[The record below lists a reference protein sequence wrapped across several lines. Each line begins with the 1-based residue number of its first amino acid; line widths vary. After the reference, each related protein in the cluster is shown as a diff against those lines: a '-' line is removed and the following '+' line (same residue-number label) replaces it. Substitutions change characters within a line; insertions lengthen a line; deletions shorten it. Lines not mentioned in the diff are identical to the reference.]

1 MVYLYYILEME
12 HVMKRLIS
20 ILIILMLVISPI
32 IALPT
37 SAASIWIDIE
47 DKEPVKDYA
56 YSFVVVG
63 DTQIICYKD
72 ATKGTNYMSQVYD
85 WIVANKEEKKIE
97 YVFGLGDIT
106 DQDWTESGPAEW
118 KVATENIR
126 KLDGVVPYSV
136 VRGNHDREGLF
147 NKAFNDDV
155 YKSQFDGFFNRT
167 VQDSYRTFSVAGD
180 DYLFVTLDHGPSD
193 QKLEWASDIISQY
206 PDRRVIITT
215 HWYTDKNGDPGDV
228 NDYGNAK
235 PIIENH
241 GAEIYNKLVKKHSN
255 IFMVMSG
262 HLNSDGIIVNQK
274 PSPAGNKVTNVLF
287 DTQGM
292 DDADPVGMISI
303 FYFSKDGKTIDIE
316 CFSPI
321 KNKYYKENYQFT
333 VSIPSCFQKSNST
346 TAVTTAATTAA
357 TSETPISATAITE
370 NTEQSGCKGNIS
382 YVSIIP
388 TILTFGV
395 ASISHKKRKQHTDK

>member
-1 MVYLYYILEME
+1 MKKILFSF
-12 HVMKRLIS
+12 VL
-20 ILIILMLVISPI
+20 LLVSFSLLLSVPV
-32 IALPT
+32 
-37 SAASIWIDIE
+37 SAERGWINVE
-47 DKEPVKDYA
+47 DKEPVKDYD
-56 YSFVVVG
+56 YSFVVIG
-63 DTQIICYKD
+63 DTQIICYND

-85 WIVANKEEKKIE
+85 WIVENKEAKKIE

-155 YKSQFDGFFNRT
+155 YKSQFDGFFNRS
-167 VQDSYRTFSVAGD
+167 VLDSYRTFSVAGD

-193 QKLEWASDIISQY
+193 LKLDWASDIISRY
-206 PDRRVIITT
+206 PDHRVIITT
-215 HWYTDKNGDPGDV
+215 HWYTARDGLPGDV

-235 PIIENH
+235 PIIKNH
-241 GAEIYNKLVKKHSN
+241 GEEIYNKLVKKHAN

-262 HLNSDGIIVNQK
+262 HLNSEGIVVQQR
-274 PSPAGNKVTNVLF
+274 PTPAGNKVTNVLF

-292 DDADPVGMISI
+292 DDTDPVGMISI
-303 FYFSKDGKTIDIE
+303 FYFSKDGKTFDVE

-321 KNKYYKENYQFT
+321 KNQYYRDANQFT
-333 VSIPSCFQKSNST
+333 VSIPKSFQRGKTTSVAST
-346 TAVTTAATTAA
+346 TESVAETISITA
-357 TSETPISATAITE
+357 TSTASA
-370 NTEQSGCKGNIS
+370 QSNNSCKGFITPAVIPAMIS
-382 YVSIIP
+382 VGTLYV
-388 TILTFGV
+388 
-395 ASISHKKRKQHTDK
+395 AAKKKRK